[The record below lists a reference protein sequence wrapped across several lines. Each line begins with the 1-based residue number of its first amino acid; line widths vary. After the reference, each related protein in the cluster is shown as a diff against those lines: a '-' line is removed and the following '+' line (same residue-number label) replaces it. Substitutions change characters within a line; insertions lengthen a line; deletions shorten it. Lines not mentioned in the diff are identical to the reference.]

1 MTAPAVELSGNTLAV
16 TGEVNADT
24 VIALRKQGE
33 QLIGAASGPL
43 TVDLSG
49 LATAHSVVLSM
60 LLCWHRLALEKQQSL
75 TFQGASDRLLSLAAL
90 SNLEDQIPGFA
101 THS

>member
-1 MTAPAVELSGNTLAV
+1 
-16 TGEVNADT
+16 
-24 VIALRKQGE
+24 
-33 QLIGAASGPL
+33 
-43 TVDLSG
+43 
-49 LATAHSVVLSM
+49 M